1 MSKADIEEGMQQVK
15 RESDQLLRFMKSPTQ
30 ENLERL
36 STDFQPIRSVDL
48 SDILA
53 QCCEFRAEITQW
65 ELNSVAKQRIND
77 DLINIDPINKEISA
91 SENWEPLLK
100 SNNIYDAKYYI
111 ELDYAPKNIRMI
123 EGELWT
129 CQENGTIEVNNL

>member
-1 MSKADIEEGMQQVK
+1 MRRVE
-15 RESDQLLRFMKSPTQ
+15 
-30 ENLERL
+30 
-36 STDFQPIRSVDL
+36 L

-53 QCCEFRAEITQW
+53 LCDAFRDEINQW
-65 ELNSVAKQRIND
+65 ELNSIAKLQIND
-77 DLINIDPINKEISA
+77 DLINIDPLITANSA

-100 SNNIYDAKYYI
+100 SNKIYDAKYYI

-129 CQENGTIEVNNL
+129 CQENGTIEVNIYFRNR